1 MLRKGTIDFLIAKPI
16 PRWLLLAYKY
26 VGGLLFMFLTTLVVV
41 GGIWAVLGLRSGI
54 WAPGFLLTI
63 FVLTFQFAIF
73 YAVSTLM
80 GVMTRSPIVCILA
93 ACFTWLVLW
102 GVGTLHI
109 FADATRDADLLPKWV
124 DTTANVTN
132 LALPRYKDL
141 DSLSERLTARG
152 LISQDSDQSKAIDK
166 VFGNVSWVQTVGV
179 TLLYIAILL
188 AIACWWFASKDY

>member
-1 MLRKGTIDFLIAKPI
+1 MARPIA
-16 PRWLLLAYKY
+16 RWLLLAYKC
-26 VGGLLFMFLTTLVVV
+26 VGGLLFMFRTTLVVV
-41 GGIWAVLGLRSGI
+41 GGIWAVLGVRSGI

-93 ACFTWLVLW
+93 ACFTWRVLW